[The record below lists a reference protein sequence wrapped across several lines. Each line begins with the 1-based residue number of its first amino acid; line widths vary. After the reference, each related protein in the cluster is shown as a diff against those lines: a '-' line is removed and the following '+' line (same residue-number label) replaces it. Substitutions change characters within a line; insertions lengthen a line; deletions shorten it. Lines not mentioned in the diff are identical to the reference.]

1 MPSTFCLHRDVLY
14 INALL
19 FDVRMTDRRL
29 AMRGQHEFEKSNNS
43 SDAVRI
49 LYFQA
54 GLSILQFNTSNILI
68 LRPIQYIMRNTYR

>member
-29 AMRGQHEFEKSNNS
+29 ALRGQREFEKSNNS
-43 SDAVRI
+43 SDAV
-49 LYFQA
+49 
-54 GLSILQFNTSNILI
+54 
-68 LRPIQYIMRNTYR
+68 